1 MKTRLTTRQVQTIEE
16 LQELAEEVIL
26 ERFIKNTCD
35 SMQINYLEIDGLP
48 QVQIKIF
55 GNFNGGLPI
64 IKVGIRKILCLKEVV
79 EYLGATYSGFEFVYV
94 AELLQ
99 KIKEL
104 EAYKTNKEWEL
115 HKIRTT

>member
-35 SMQINYLEIDGLP
+35 SVQINYLEIDGLP

-104 EAYKTNKEWEL
+104 EAYKTTKEWEL
-115 HKIRTT
+115 HQ